1 MGKTRDLFKK
11 IRDTK
16 GTFRAK
22 MGSIKDSNGM
32 HLLEAEYSK
41 KRWQEY
47 KEELYKKDLHDPDNH
62 DGVIT
67 HLEPDILECE
77 VKQALRCITTNK
89 ASGGTEFQLS
99 YLNSE
104 RMMLKSASLN
114 MPANLENST
123 LTTGLDRFS
132 FHSNLKKRQCQGMLK
147 LLHNCTHFT

>member
-1 MGKTRDLFKK
+1 MLINSVD
-11 IRDTK
+11 I
-16 GTFRAK
+16 
-22 MGSIKDSNGM
+22 
-32 HLLEAEYSK
+32 K
-41 KRWQEY
+41 KRWQECT
-47 KEELYKKDLHDPDNH
+47 EELYKKDLHDPDNH
-62 DGVIT
+62 KDVIT
-67 HLEPDILECE
+67 DLESDILECE

-132 FHSNLKKRQCQGMLK
+132 FHSNLKKRQCQRISNYCTIAFVSHISKVMLRI
-147 LLHNCTHFT
+147 LQDSL